1 MLEIGRKREQWKEKP
16 EDRNV
21 ENREVDEEIRRQRE
35 AWVEREGKRWQR
47 ETWEKIKEIKMGREK
62 HKKREVTEKENM

>member
-21 ENREVDEEIRRQRE
+21 ENREVNEEIRR
-35 AWVEREGKRWQR
+35 
-47 ETWEKIKEIKMGREK
+47 
-62 HKKREVTEKENM
+62 